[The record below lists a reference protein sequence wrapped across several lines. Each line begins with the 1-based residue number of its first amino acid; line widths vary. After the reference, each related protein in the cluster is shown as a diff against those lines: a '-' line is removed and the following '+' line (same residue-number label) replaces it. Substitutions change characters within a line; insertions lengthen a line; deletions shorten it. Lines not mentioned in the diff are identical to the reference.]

1 MDTITLVV
9 LVLALVML
17 AASSGRVAP
26 HATRDTTTHDD
37 TLVTAALPLG
47 FALLYLV
54 VPTVFI
60 ATFYVG
66 ERFASLAFLAA
77 IAVVPAPRERRL
89 PHAIVAA
96 LALTSTVR
104 LEQTIR
110 ASNDAAR
117 DGLAVLDAIPPDS
130 TVLPVNRS
138 IDVEGFARSP
148 LRHLFAHHALRAGA
162 AVGYSFLRFES
173 PPVRRKL
180 PTVLPDPPGGL
191 EGDGSRLDATAAWA
205 RAWDVLFVVDEH
217 LERADDAALRKVIAP
232 SCADDLVLIARRG
245 RFAAYRWDK
254 RRTVVTM

>member
-1 MDTITLVV
+1 
-9 LVLALVML
+9 
-17 AASSGRVAP
+17 
-26 HATRDTTTHDD
+26 
-37 TLVTAALPLG
+37 
-47 FALLYLV
+47 
-54 VPTVFI
+54 
-60 ATFYVG
+60 
-66 ERFASLAFLAA
+66 
-77 IAVVPAPRERRL
+77 
-89 PHAIVAA
+89 
-96 LALTSTVR
+96 VR

-110 ASNDAAR
+110 ASNEAAR

-217 LERADDAALRKVIAP
+217 IESADDAALRKVIAP